1 MKLLYD
7 TTTSAL
13 VAYPRD
19 DDGPVVGLD
28 PRYLELTVVQELQPS
43 YDPATEQITPT
54 EAIDLNALVV
64 TRGWDVSPL
73 PAPVLVP
80 DWPTFKAQAI
90 ESAGLN
96 AILADALVEVPV
108 AASALASAVLRAEQ
122 GDISDFRA
130 SWLAICSA
138 VPAAAAAAPGFQQV
152 ATACNLPAAFVA
164 ALEPET

>member
-13 VAYPRD
+13 VSYPRQ

-28 PRYLELTVVQELQPS
+28 PRYLELTVVQEPQPS

-54 EAIDLNALVV
+54 EVIDLNALVV
-64 TRGWDVSPL
+64 TFGWDVTPL
-73 PAPVLVP
+73 PPPAPAP
-80 DWPTFKAQAI
+80 DWATFKTQAI

-96 AILADALVEVPV
+96 AILADALVEAPV

-122 GDISDFRA
+122 GDVADFRA
-130 SWLAICSA
+130 SWLAICAA
-138 VPAAAAAAPGFQQV
+138 VPAAVAAAPGFQQV
-152 ATACNLPAAFVA
+152 ATACNLPADFIA
-164 ALEPET
+164 ALEP